1 MWHSSSTKKTPPGV
15 ELRLVTIRDLGR
27 RRLTLKGQ
35 DYKNVILA
43 SCWRLLL
50 KTRLIA
56 LILASACLPQA
67 VLEIEEPDEN
77 RYEVPSPSG
86 A

>member
-1 MWHSSSTKKTPPGV
+1 MRCALHNP
-15 ELRLVTIRDLGR
+15 RLVPTSPHSKGR
-27 RRLTLKGQ
+27 
-35 DYKNVILA
+35 DYKNVISA

-67 VLEIEEPDEN
+67 VLEIEEHDDD